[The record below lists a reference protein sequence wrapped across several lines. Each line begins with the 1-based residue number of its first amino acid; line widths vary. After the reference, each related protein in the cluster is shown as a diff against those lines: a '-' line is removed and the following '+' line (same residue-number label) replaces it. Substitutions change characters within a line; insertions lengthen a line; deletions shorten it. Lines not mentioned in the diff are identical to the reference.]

1 MGWNGNR
8 FPKREP
14 LLEEDESMAK
24 IGVQAMMLKD
34 NFAKV
39 GPFETLRQVSEIG
52 YHAVEISQIPMTPE
66 NVAELVRAREELGM
80 DIASLSAGLKPAPM
94 GGESLTGDF
103 DKIVADA
110 KTLGA
115 TMIRMG
121 MLPFDAMASLD
132 AVFEFCDA
140 SNEMAARLQEH
151 GIDLYYHNH
160 HVEFAKYDGKYL
172 LDIIADRAPLMG
184 LEIDVHW
191 VQRGGLDP
199 VTTLKKYSDRV
210 AMVHLKDYRI
220 GQVAP
225 EAFEALA
232 KGDFEVFM
240 AAFKD
245 VVQFA
250 EVGEGNLDFASII
263 ETSKEIGAQYLLVEQ
278 DEQYGRTPLEC
289 LQTSYDNLVA
299 LGYADLF

>member
-1 MGWNGNR
+1 
-8 FPKREP
+8 
-14 LLEEDESMAK
+14 MAK

-66 NVAELVRAREELGM
+66 NVAELTRARDELGM
-80 DIASLSAGLKPAPM
+80 DIASLSAGLKPGPM

-110 KTLGA
+110 KTLDA
-115 TMIRMG
+115 TMIRIG
-121 MLPFDAMASLD
+121 MLPFDAMGSLD

-140 SNEMAARLQEH
+140 SNEMAARLNEQ
-151 GIDLYYHNH
+151 GIGLYYHNH
-160 HVEFAKYDGKYL
+160 HIEFAKYDGRYL

-199 VTTLKKYSDRV
+199 VATLKKYNDRV

-220 GQVAP
+220 GQIAP
-225 EAFEALA
+225 AGFEALT
-232 KGDFEVFM
+232 KGDFPAFM

-250 EVGEGNLDFASII
+250 EVGEGNLDFVSII